1 MGMGTLIYGAAQ
13 SYRFDDRVLSHLKIA
28 ITSKLRMQEGFL
40 VSWEIPLED
49 GSGRV
54 SLWFAPGIPVQ
65 YIFEETVPPPLNRE
79 WIEAMMV
86 SASSSRGLIVMDES
100 EAEGYLRRD

>member
-1 MGMGTLIYGAAQ
+1 MGTLIYGAAQ
-13 SYRFDDRVLSHLKIA
+13 SYRFEDRVLSHLKIA
-28 ITSKLRMQEGFL
+28 IASKLRMQEGFL

-54 SLWFAPGIPVQ
+54 SLWFAPAIPVQ
-65 YIFEETVPPPLNRE
+65 YLFEETTPPPLNRE

-86 SASSSRGLIVMDES
+86 SASSARGLIVMPES
-100 EAEGYLRRD
+100 ELERYLHRE